1 MTLWID
7 LLGWLGVVLL
17 LAAYALVSAK
27 KLAGDA
33 LLFQG
38 MNMLGGAL
46 VLVNSFY
53 YRAYPSVGVNVVW
66 ILIALWT
73 LGRRVRRPQA

>member
-1 MTLWID
+1 MKLLID
-7 LLGWLGVVLL
+7 ILGWAGVGLL

-46 VLVNSFY
+46 VLVNSFH
-53 YRAYPSVGVNVVW
+53 YRAFPSVGVNVVW

-73 LGRRVRRPQA
+73 LGRRARRRAA